1 MLLLCITQFRAGIYW
16 NRDLAAFY
24 LFHIVTQSIRFYK
37 FHCHI
42 SKSTDVWTGWLINP
56 WSNIPKNE
64 RLLLSASF
72 TPKFELVFVLTQE
85 NVRGFFSK
93 SRERAQVILR
103 NGTGEFQN
111 GHPFERSATAGNEER
126 FQYFTLKQIFWKWET
141 FFKKWSTVSNISVQD
156 WLVRSQKYKMHLSQR
171 TEFCL

>member
-1 MLLLCITQFRAGIYW
+1 MLYFKEYRCLNWVINKSLIKYTKKWTVAPFSK
-16 NRDLAAFY
+16 FY
-24 LFHIVTQSIRFYK
+24 AKIWV
-37 FHCHI
+37 
-42 SKSTDVWTGWLINP
+42 G
-56 WSNIPKNE
+56 
-64 RLLLSASF
+64 
-72 TPKFELVFVLTQE
+72 FVLTQE